1 MVLSRRLEVIAS
13 MISPCP
19 SVTDIGTDH
28 GYLPIWLVEHGVC
41 DHAVASDVRKGP
53 LETAEKNCLEHGIGK
68 DRIELVLSDGLK
80 DITPG
85 EDSAKETLVIAGM
98 GGETIVDILS
108 GEKVKAHSY
117 GAYVFSP
124 HTKQEELRRY
134 LGRDGYRIT
143 GERYITD
150 SGKLYVVISAVNG
163 EDACVTDA
171 DYLFGPFIDEAIKDG
186 EIYDLL
192 RSRYEGLERMLS
204 KGGLP
209 ESRAFEIRKELG
221 AYKEVLK
228 L

>member
-28 GYLPIWLVEHGVC
+28 GYLPIWLVEHGIC
-41 DHAVASDVRKGP
+41 DHAVAADVRKGP
-53 LETAEKNCLEHGIGK
+53 LETAERNCLEHGIGK
-68 DRIELVLSDGLK
+68 DRIEPVLSDGLK

-85 EDSAKETLVIAGM
+85 ENSAKETLVIAGM

-108 GEKVKAHSY
+108 GEPAKAHAY
-117 GAYVFSP
+117 GAYIFSP
-124 HTKQEELRRY
+124 HTKHEELRRY
-134 LGRDGYRIT
+134 MGRAGYRIT
-143 GERYITD
+143 GERYLTD
-150 SGKLYVVISAVNG
+150 AGKLYVVISAVNG

-171 DYLFGPFIDEAIKDG
+171 DYRFGPFIDEAINDM
-186 EIYDLL
+186 EIYGILQ
-192 RSRYEGLERMLS
+192 SRYEGLERML
-204 KGGLP
+204 GTAGLP
-209 ESRAFEIRKELG
+209 KSRALEIRRELE

>member
-28 GYLPIWLVEHGVC
+28 GYLPIWLV
-41 DHAVASDVRKGP
+41 
-53 LETAEKNCLEHGIGK
+53 EHGIGK

-171 DYLFGPFIDEAIKDG
+171 DYRFGPFIDEAIKDG

-192 RSRYEGLERMLS
+192 RSRYEGLERML
-204 KGGLP
+204 GTAGLP
-209 ESRAFEIRKELG
+209 RSRALEIRRELE